1 MANAKNIQKHA
12 SVPNSGV
19 IVKGIDNCL
28 VKLSKCCNP
37 LPGDDIVGY
46 ITKGRGVSIHRVD
59 CPNVKDLLKE
69 ESRMI
74 DVYWYE
80 EVKGAYDVD
89 IDIYA
94 NDRNGLLKDVI
105 KQIENAKAELRGV
118 TAKATKEATC
128 IINITVQVENISE
141 LQKILTGLRKIESVY
156 EVSRRRG

>member
-1 MANAKNIQKHA
+1 
-12 SVPNSGV
+12 
-19 IVKGIDNCL
+19 
-28 VKLSKCCNP
+28 
-37 LPGDDIVGY
+37 
-46 ITKGRGVSIHRVD
+46 
-59 CPNVKDLLKE
+59 
-69 ESRMI
+69 MI

>member
-1 MANAKNIQKHA
+1 MAPQ
-12 SVPNSGV
+12 SGV

-37 LPGDDIVGY
+37 LPGDEIVGY

-59 CPNVKDLLKE
+59 CPNVKDLIKE

-80 EVKGAYDVD
+80 EVKGSYDVN
-89 IDIYA
+89 IDIFA

-105 KQIENAKAELRGV
+105 KQIENNKAELRGV
-118 TAKATKEATC
+118 TAKTTNEATC
-128 IINITVQVENISE
+128 VINITIQVENISE